1 MYDEPLPTNALY
13 NFIRSSSYSLIYT
26 FMRKL
31 VLQMRI
37 SADGFVGGPN
47 GEIDWL
53 LRTMDN
59 SAIAWIEDTLWQAGV
74 HIMGSR
80 TFYDMI
86 NYWPTSSNPLAKPM
100 NEIPKIVFSKKRR
113 VEISTIEQTTQA
125 LKDSKRLDLENGINP
140 LTKENISSW
149 EQAQI
154 ASGDLLTE
162 ISALKKQDGK
172 FILAHGGAGFAQSLV
187 GSGLIDEYR
196 LLIHPVILGQGLPL
210 FSAALA
216 PLYLQLESSI
226 VLNSGIIANI
236 YTPKKLSTP

>member
-1 MYDEPLPTNALY
+1 
-13 NFIRSSSYSLIYT
+13 
-26 FMRKL
+26 MRKL

-53 LRTMDN
+53 LRTMDE
-59 SAIAWIEDTLWQAGV
+59 SAISWIEDTLWQAGV

-80 TFYDMI
+80 TFSDMI
-86 NYWPTSSNPLAKPM
+86 HYWPTSSNPLAKPM
-100 NEIPKIVFSKKRR
+100 NEIPKIVFSKKGR
-113 VEISTIEQTTQA
+113 VATSIIQETTQA
-125 LKDSKRLDLENGINP
+125 LKDSKKLDLENGIHP

-149 EQAQI
+149 EHAHI

-162 ISALKKQDGK
+162 ITTLKKQDGK

-196 LLIHPVILGQGLPL
+196 LLIHPVILGKGLPL
-210 FSAALA
+210 FSTVMA
-216 PLYLQLESSI
+216 PIYLQLESST

-236 YTPKKLSTP
+236 YTPKKLSDPGTF